1 MSQKPAIIIDLLFNQ
16 DNVRA
21 GLKGAFRGR
30 EVINRADPENRDR
43 DLSAAHYAL
52 LWKPKDDLFQR
63 ATGLKALFSG
73 GAGVDHVLTLPDLPD
88 LPLVRFVD
96 PSLTNRMSEWVVMQ
110 CLMHLRQHVTYSRQ
124 HARKLWS
131 PLNQPEA
138 SDLTVGVMGMGV
150 LGLDS
155 AIKLKMMGFN
165 VLGWS
170 RTKKVVDGIETFE
183 ASELDAFLGKCD
195 MLVGLLP
202 LTDATTGI
210 FNAELFAK
218 LRRGGALGAPVFINA
233 GRGKSQVEADIIASI
248 EKGVLK
254 GASLDVFETEPLP
267 ASSKLWA
274 MDSVLITPHTA
285 SDSEASAL
293 FAHVERQIERFEAG
307 QPLEHLVSRD
317 TGY

>member
-21 GLKGAFRGR
+21 GLKGAFRDR
-30 EVINRADPENRDR
+30 EVINRADPVNRDK
-43 DLSAAHYAL
+43 DLSHAHYAL
-52 LWKPKDDLFQR
+52 LWKPMDDLFSR
-63 ATGLKALFSG
+63 ATNLKALFSG
-73 GAGVDHVLTLPDLPD
+73 GAGVDHVLTLPGLPD

-110 CLMHLRQHVTYSRQ
+110 CLMHLRQHVAYARQ

-150 LGLDS
+150 LGTDS
-155 AIKLKMMGFN
+155 ARKLKIMGFN
-165 VLGWS
+165 VVGWS
-170 RTKKVVDGIETFE
+170 RTKKSVEGIETFE
-183 ASELDAFLGKCD
+183 GAELDAFLGKSD
-195 MLVGLLP
+195 ILVGLLP
-202 LTDATTGI
+202 LTPDTKGI
-210 FNAELFAK
+210 FNAQLFAK

-233 GRGKSQVEADIIASI
+233 GRGGSQVEADIIAAI
-248 EKGVLK
+248 EKGILK

-267 ASSKLWA
+267 VSSKLWS
-274 MDSVLITPHTA
+274 MDTVLMTPHTA
-285 SDSEASAL
+285 SDSEARAL

-307 QPLEHLVSRD
+307 QGLQHLVSRD
-317 TGY
+317 AGY